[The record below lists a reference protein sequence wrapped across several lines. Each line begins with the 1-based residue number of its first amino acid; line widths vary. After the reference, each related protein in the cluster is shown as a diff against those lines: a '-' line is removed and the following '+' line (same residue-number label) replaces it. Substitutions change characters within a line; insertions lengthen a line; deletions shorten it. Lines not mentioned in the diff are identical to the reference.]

1 MIFDVTH
8 RGQSGRYAMPIRIR
22 WDRLDRRKFDP
33 QNIAAVRQGS
43 REGTLIDTAHES
55 DLITGIIDGLRQR
68 ATFEEGGLQ
77 LAYYPTERLASIAE
91 EPISNVRAV
100 QTEQS
105 NSTALVDDKFVVKIY
120 RKLDNGINP
129 EVEVGR
135 FLTDVVGF
143 ANTPALLGSVEL
155 TGPDIQAAVAIVHAF
170 VGNQGDAW
178 TVSSAA
184 LDRFVD
190 EQRLVGASDS
200 ASALEEKAAYQRYM
214 IQTGKRVAEMHI
226 ALASRNDIADFR
238 PEPVTASDVA
248 HLIDRLMARA
258 EKTFER
264 LAQARLPE
272 SDQRLAEQLLNFRR
286 SLRDRLTELLPPS
299 IQMYNIRHHGDLH
312 LGQILVVRDDI
323 FVIDFEGEPRRSL
336 PERRMKAPAARDV
349 AGLIRSI
356 DYSVTSAQER
366 ALKTATDD
374 DGRLAEALSTWRDE
388 ATQTFLTA
396 YRDAMSDLRLWPQ
409 DDDHAGRTLRF
420 FLLEKAFYEIDYEL
434 AHRPDWLRV
443 ALGGALRVLRK

>member
-1 MIFDVTH
+1 
-8 RGQSGRYAMPIRIR
+8 MPIRIR
-22 WDRLDRRKFDP
+22 WDRLDRRNFDP
-33 QNIAAVRQGS
+33 RNIAAVRQGS

-55 DLITGIIDGLRQR
+55 DLIAGIIGGLRQR
-68 ATFEEGGLQ
+68 ASFEEGELRIV
-77 LAYYPTERLASIAE
+77 YRPTERLASIAE

-105 NSTALVDDKFVVKIY
+105 NSTALVDDKLVVKIY
-120 RKLDNGINP
+120 RKLENGINP

-135 FLTDVVGF
+135 FLTDVAGF

-155 TGPDIQAAVAIVHAF
+155 TGPDVQAAVAIVHAF

-190 EQRLVGASDS
+190 EQQLVGASDS
-200 ASALEEKAAYQRYM
+200 APALEEKAAYQRYM
-214 IQTGKRVAEMHI
+214 MQTGKRVAEMHV
-226 ALASRNDIADFR
+226 ALAGHEDIADFR
-238 PEPVTASDVA
+238 PEPLTASGVA

-258 EKTFER
+258 EKTFDR
-264 LAQARLPE
+264 LAQAKLSE
-272 SDQRLAEQLLNFRR
+272 SDQRLAGQLLDIRR
-286 SLRDRLTELLPPS
+286 SLHDQLTELLPPS
-299 IQMYNIRHHGDLH
+299 IQMHNIRHHGDFH

-323 FVIDFEGEPRRSL
+323 FIIDFEGEPRRGL
-336 PERRMKAPAARDV
+336 LERRMKAPAARDV

-366 ALKTATDD
+366 ALKTGTDD
-374 DGRLAEALSTWRDE
+374 DGRLAAALSAWRDE
-388 ATQTFLTA
+388 ATQTFLIA
-396 YRDAMSDLRLWPQ
+396 YREAMSDSRLWPQ
-409 DDDHAGRTLRF
+409 DNDQADSTLRF

-443 ALGGALRVLRK
+443 ALSGALRVLRK